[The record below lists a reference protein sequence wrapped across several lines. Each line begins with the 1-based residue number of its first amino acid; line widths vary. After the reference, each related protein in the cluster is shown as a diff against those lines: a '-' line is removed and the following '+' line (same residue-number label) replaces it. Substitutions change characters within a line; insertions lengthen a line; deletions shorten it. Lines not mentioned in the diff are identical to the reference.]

1 MILRK
6 ITQDAGTN
14 WSRSN
19 DTAPTGRVLAGSSE
33 GYGVWYS
40 DQVIETTV
48 TTKYLNKPAVQ
59 ELVTQFK
66 AYVQSKK

>member
-1 MILRK
+1 MVLRK
-6 ITQDAGTN
+6 ITQDAG
-14 WSRSN
+14 
-19 DTAPTGRVLAGSSE
+19 AKPTGRVLAGSSE